1 MLCRTCEPIGIWQ
14 VGLDSEVRLGDEEPS
29 QLHKGQKSMAMFE
42 GPDRTRNIM
51 IIIGLAV
58 VVLLVFL
65 YATNRLP
72 GTGGTTTPATTTT
85 PAR

>member
-1 MLCRTCEPIGIWQ
+1 
-14 VGLDSEVRLGDEEPS
+14 
-29 QLHKGQKSMAMFE
+29 MAMFE
-42 GPDRTRNIM
+42 GPDRNKNIM
-51 IIIGLAV
+51 IVLGLAV

-65 YATNRLP
+65 FATNRLP